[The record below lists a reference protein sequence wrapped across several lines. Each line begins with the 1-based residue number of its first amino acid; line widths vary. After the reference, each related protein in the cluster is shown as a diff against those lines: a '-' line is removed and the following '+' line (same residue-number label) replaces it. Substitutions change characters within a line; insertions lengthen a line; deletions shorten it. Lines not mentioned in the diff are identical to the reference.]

1 MSREGDWNFE
11 DRMKEVK
18 RHREFMKSL
27 ISLLDSGKQICYKQ
41 DVECVIVNELI
52 GPTSKPY
59 PGKTLDIMAFWDAG
73 SASDFIKWIE
83 LTIRF
88 HGDVR

>member
-1 MSREGDWNFE
+1 MSREEGWDLE
-11 DRMKEVK
+11 DRMKELK

-27 ISLLDSGKQICYKQ
+27 IFLLDSGKQICYRQ
-41 DVECVIVNELI
+41 DVEYVAVSELI

-59 PGKTLDIMAFWDAG
+59 PGKTLDILAFWDAD
-73 SASDFIKWIE
+73 SASDFIRWIE